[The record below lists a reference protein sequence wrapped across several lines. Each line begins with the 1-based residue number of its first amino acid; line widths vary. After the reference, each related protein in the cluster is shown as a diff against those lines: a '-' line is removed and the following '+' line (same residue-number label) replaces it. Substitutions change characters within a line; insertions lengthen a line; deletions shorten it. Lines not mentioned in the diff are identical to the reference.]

1 MSAASFSINQGRLH
15 RAQVRPRVESA
26 RMHGSTGRSGYPSD
40 SSRCRRSWGRKLTVR
55 QVPTVDD
62 APAALI
68 APSPGRR
75 CRPTRSGDPP
85 GPWAASPTLQRSKGS
100 ESFRVA
106 EGQSSSAATGARGHR
121 PSPTAAGRSPTASVG
136 AWGQRPSP
144 HAADRSPTALAGA
157 WGRSPSPPAS
167 GQSPFAINGRL
178 GPESHATAAGRSPP
192 APTVTQPQP
201 RLSTRAEPDS

>member
-1 MSAASFSINQGRLH
+1 MKFLTMLGCTDRRVAPGIRRTRAAAAGAGGGSPLSGR
-15 RAQVRPRVESA
+15 
-26 RMHGSTGRSGYPSD
+26 YPD
-40 SSRCRRSWGRKLTVR
+40 
-55 QVPTVDD
+55 DD

-85 GPWAASPTLQRSKGS
+85 DPWAASPTLQRSKGS
-100 ESFRVA
+100 ESLSRHGGPELVRCQRRP
-106 EGQSSSAATGARGHR
+106 GPSS
-121 PSPTAAGRSPTASVG
+121 PPLAAGRSPTASVG

-144 HAADRSPTALAGA
+144 HAADRSPTAFAGA
-157 WGRSPSPPAS
+157 WGRSPSPPTS
-167 GQSPFAINGRL
+167 GQSPLAFNGRL
-178 GPESHATAAGRSPP
+178 GPESHATAAGQSPP